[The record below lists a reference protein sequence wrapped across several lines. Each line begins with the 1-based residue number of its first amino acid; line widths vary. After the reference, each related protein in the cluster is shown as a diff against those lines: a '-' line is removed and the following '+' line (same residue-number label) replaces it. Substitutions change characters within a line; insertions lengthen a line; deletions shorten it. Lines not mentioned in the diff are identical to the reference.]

1 LKKSFEEFVVPSPQ
15 RSVTVTDTATL
26 LCSADPSNRP
36 VYLQIIGNRTVYIG
50 DSTVTTA
57 NGFPIVKHGAPIMG
71 QLGPGQA
78 LYGICAAAETED
90 VRVFSVPE
98 D

>member
-1 LKKSFEEFVVPSPQ
+1 
-15 RSVTVTDTATL
+15 VTSTATL

-36 VYLQIIGNRTVYIG
+36 VWLQITGNNIVYLG

-57 NGFPIVKHGAPIMG
+57 NGFPVAKHAAPIQG

-78 LYGICAAAETED
+78 LYGITASGTEEI
-90 VRVFSVPE
+90 RIFSVPE

>member
-1 LKKSFEEFVVPSPQ
+1 MPSPQ
-15 RSVTVTDTATL
+15 RSVTVTSTATL

-36 VYLQIIGNRTVYIG
+36 VWIQIIGNGTVYLG
-50 DSTVTTA
+50 DSEVTSA
-57 NGFPIVKHGAPIMG
+57 NGFPVVKHAAPIQG

-78 LYGICAAAETED
+78 LYAITASGTED